1 MERDASVLRTLGH
14 VVLNVRSHARS
25 VPFYEQ
31 ALGLRVVG
39 HADAA
44 VRARMGAMV
53 FMSFGAN
60 HHDIALREIGVAV
73 SRARRERP
81 GLAHVAF
88 RVGGSLVD
96 LTAFV
101 ARLRAMNVEPVRT
114 VDHASI
120 VSAYF
125 SDPDG
130 LALEAYVG
138 GDRLPLQ
145 GQPYQATARPVSLG

>member
-1 MERDASVLRTLGH
+1 MGRKVPALRTLGH

-44 VRARMGAMV
+44 VRARMGPMV

-60 HHDIALREIGVAV
+60 HHDIALREIGGIV

-81 GLAHVAF
+81 GLAHLAF
-88 RVGGSLVD
+88 RVGRSLED
-96 LTAFV
+96 LTRPI
-101 ARLRAMNVEPVRT
+101 ARLRAMGVQAVRT
-114 VDHASI
+114 VDHGSI
-120 VSAYF
+120 CSAYF

-130 LALEAYVG
+130 LVLEAYVG
-138 GDRLPLQ
+138 DDRLPLQ
-145 GQPYQATARPVSLG
+145 ARPYRATARPVSLV